1 METVFFCFC
10 KSNGWMFGHWCFV
23 TNVWWYCKT
32 LYKSNGFVK
41 LSSKQKHIFRGVSW
55 CNWKNIGVVFV
66 WISVASFH
74 MYHICLQTLSIEK
87 VFGQLVFVFQSRSS
101 VVWEVIP
108 LSNGIIG
115 DPKIKIR
122 KKGILWILPLWHLT
136 LASCQHIWTL
146 KGGVLWSWNVLFLF
160 HVEPCFFVYCIPPT
174 FKLWKNYSDLNLSSD
189 LQVLC
194 MSHLNFHSYS
204 YESLGSNTL
213 MPALCQEHI
222 RLTDCL
228 CWKRCELWRR
238 KNMFQ

>member
-1 METVFFCFC
+1 
-10 KSNGWMFGHWCFV
+10 MFGF
-23 TNVWWYCKT
+23 
-32 LYKSNGFVK
+32 L
-41 LSSKQKHIFRGVSW
+41 LRL
-55 CNWKNIGVVFV
+55 
-66 WISVASFH
+66 FH
-74 MYHICLQTLSIEK
+74 MYHIGLQTLSIER

-122 KKGILWILPLWHLT
+122 KNGILWILPLWHLT
-136 LASCQHIWTL
+136 LASWQHIWTL
-146 KGGVLWSWNVLFLF
+146 KGGVLWKLKCVVFVSRWASF
-160 HVEPCFFVYCIPPT
+160 FFVYCIPPM
-174 FKLWKNYSDLNLSSD
+174 FKLWKNYSDLNFSSE

-194 MSHLNFHSYS
+194 MWHLNFHSYS